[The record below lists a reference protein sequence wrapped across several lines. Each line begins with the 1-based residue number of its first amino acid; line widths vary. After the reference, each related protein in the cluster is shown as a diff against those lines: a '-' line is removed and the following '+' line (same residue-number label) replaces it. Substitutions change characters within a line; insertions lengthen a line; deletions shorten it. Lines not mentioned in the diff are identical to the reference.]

1 MTPQHTV
8 EIPAASRAFELT
20 ADGVKVADPAAF
32 IDAKL
37 QGMHA
42 LLEGDVM
49 AIPRDPDVA
58 GLYTLHPV

>member
-1 MTPQHTV
+1 M
-8 EIPAASRAFELT
+8 
-20 ADGVKVADPAAF
+20 ADPAAF

>member
-8 EIPAASRAFELT
+8 EILQPPGPSSSRA
-20 ADGVKVADPAAF
+20 DGGKVADPAAF